1 MNVYMLIKTIAPAVL
16 FVGAGAGAHD
26 FVSFLSLTTFIRF
39 YATSFRALPPSS
51 EKIGL

>member
-1 MNVYMLIKTIAPAVL
+1 MLIKTIAPAV

-26 FVSFLSLTTFIRF
+26 FVFFLSLTTFIRF